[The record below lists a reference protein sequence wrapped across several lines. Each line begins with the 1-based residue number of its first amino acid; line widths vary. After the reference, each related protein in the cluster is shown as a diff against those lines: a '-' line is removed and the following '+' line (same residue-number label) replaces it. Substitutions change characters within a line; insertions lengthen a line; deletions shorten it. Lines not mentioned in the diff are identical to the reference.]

1 MAQSFNA
8 ASGKKAFYRADY
20 PYLNPPTGELFSVKF
35 CFSVKFARRA
45 SLTEKQLAPFAHK
58 AAQLD
63 AVFDKFSGEFAG
75 NCILVDAIAGRAL
88 NYACLRL

>member
-1 MAQSFNA
+1 MVRYETQLTAIFPS
-8 ASGKKAFYRADY
+8 SLTVLKK
-20 PYLNPPTGELFSVKF
+20 LPTGELFSVKF

-45 SLTEKQLAPFAHK
+45 SLIEKQLAPFAHK

-88 NYACLRL
+88 NYARLRL

>member
-1 MAQSFNA
+1 MAYSFNA
-8 ASGKKAFYRADY
+8 ASGKKAFYRAIY
-20 PYLNPPTGELFSVKF
+20 PYLNPPTGELFSVKQ
-35 CFSVKFARRA
+35 
-45 SLTEKQLAPFAHK
+45 QLAPFAHK

-88 NYACLRL
+88 NYARLRL

>member
-1 MAQSFNA
+1 M
-8 ASGKKAFYRADY
+8 
-20 PYLNPPTGELFSVKF
+20 KF

-58 AAQLD
+58 VAQLD

-88 NYACLRL
+88 NYARLRL